1 MGVPQ
6 SLTMNNKMIRTALL
20 LTMLVSQAGPT
31 MAQQESPTPAKV
43 ATFDQL
49 FTKNTPVV
57 AKRGVHMHLTGLPP
71 TAERF
76 VQLLKIFAAARY
88 NVVVI
93 EWEDSFPWT
102 VEKRFRSRT
111 AYTPD
116 EIRRICETADKL
128 GLELIPEV
136 QCLGHMETP
145 LSTPGYEPLR
155 EVPNNSSGINPLNP
169 KSRELIQ
176 AMVDDVLALM
186 PNVKQFHL
194 GGDEART
201 LGQNPDTKAYIE
213 EHGKGALYLQHVG
226 PILDNLNKRKI
237 RPILWHDMMVDWD
250 SAALK
255 SLAAR
260 CDLMTWGYD
269 GNPDTTT
276 HHYNTKYIKR
286 FQEHGVVQ
294 WGATAYKGAE
304 GNTPERHTA
313 DRPILSERIEN
324 ATAWVDVA
332 GRFELTGIVATGW
345 SRWSVDTLQCVPIDA
360 ALDSLI
366 AVAVILH
373 DGELPAGGVPACVD
387 ALEELGE
394 KERFEACRKAMER
407 MTNVRRSGWK
417 LVRQVREHLA
427 LCRLDPRRTSARNK
441 LQGNKGLGHLHGT
454 VRHSERVA
462 DEVRRSFDGLI
473 DPVWIEEY
481 VATRLSPLKD
491 ELDALTAQDEALK

>member
-1 MGVPQ
+1 
-6 SLTMNNKMIRTALL
+6 MNTKTIRTALL
-20 LTMLVSQAGPT
+20 GTLLVAFSGPS
-31 MAQQESPTPAKV
+31 MAEEESPTPPTV
-43 ATFDQL
+43 TTFDQL
-49 FTKNTPVV
+49 FTKDTPVV

-71 TAERF
+71 TGERF
-76 VQLLKIFAAARY
+76 LQLLKIFAAARY

-102 VEKRFRSRT
+102 VEERFRSRT

-116 EIRRICETADKL
+116 EIRDICMTAEEL
-128 GLELIPEV
+128 GIELIPEV

-145 LSTPGYEPLR
+145 LSTPGYEHLR
-155 EVPNNSSGINPLNP
+155 EVPNNSSGINPLDP

-176 AMVDDVLALM
+176 AMVDDVLKLM
-186 PNVKQFHL
+186 PNVKRFHL

-201 LGQNPDTKAYIE
+201 LGQNPDTKAYME

-226 PILDNLNKRKI
+226 PILDNLNKRNI

-255 SLAAR
+255 SLGGK
-260 CDLMTWGYD
+260 CDLMMWGYGGD
-269 GNPDTTT
+269 PAKGGKHINSEMM
-276 HHYNTKYIKR
+276 KR
-286 FQEHGVVQ
+286 FAEHDIVL

-304 GNTPERHTA
+304 GNLPERHTA
-313 DRPILSERIEN
+313 DRPVLSERIEN

-332 GRFELTGIVATGW
+332 QQFEMTGVVATGW

-366 AVAVILH
+366 AVGVILH
-373 DGELPAGGVPACVD
+373 DGELPPGGVPACIG

-394 KERFEACRKAMER
+394 KERFEACCKAMER
-407 MTNVRRSGWK
+407 MTNTRRSGWK

-427 LCRLDPRRTSARNK
+427 LCRLDPRRTSARNP
-441 LQGNKGLGHLHGT
+441 LQGNKSIGYLHGT
-454 VRHSERVA
+454 VRHSERLA
-462 DEVRRSFDGLI
+462 DEIRRCFDGLV
-473 DPVWIEEY
+473 DPIWIEEY
-481 VATRLSPLKD
+481 IVTRLGPLKD
-491 ELDALTAQDEALK
+491 EFEELNAQNEALK